1 MKKNNKQSNRS
12 NEIGI
17 LKLVYQELKE
27 EYYSIFTEFNN
38 INAKKNILAL
48 IVSLIM
54 QLFFNLFIPKESLSS
69 LYIFTLFV
77 LNLLFLV
84 LILLPIKFQNID
96 TSNIYNEIYTEHD
109 QDELSFLRSSIAT
122 YQQVNKVNRNKA
134 SKCHEL
140 ISAMSVAYVLLHV
153 MYYII
158 IY

>member
-1 MKKNNKQSNRS
+1 MKKNNKRLSKS
-12 NEIGI
+12 NEIEI

-27 EYYSIFTEFNN
+27 EYYSISTEFNN

-54 QLFFNLFIPKESLSS
+54 QLFFNLFIPRESLSS

-84 LILLPIKFQNID
+84 LILLPIKFRNID
-96 TSNIYNEIYTEHD
+96 TSNIYNEIYTEHN
-109 QDELSFLRSSIAT
+109 QDEVSFLRSSIAT
-122 YQQVNKVNRNKA
+122 YQQVNRANRDKA

-140 ISAMSVAYVLLHV
+140 ISAMSVAYALLHV
-153 MYYII
+153 IYYVI